1 MDGAPVRTGPSWES
15 AALLL
20 GSYEFDPSAAN
31 VLASAPGAP
40 LDPDENLVLFRA
52 IFETSQDA
60 IGVSQAGI
68 HTLVNPSYV
77 RLFGFEREEELVG
90 TPILDLIAPAEHDR
104 IREYVRRRLVGEPV
118 PASYETR
125 GRRRDATEFEM
136 AVHVAGYRLHGA
148 IYTLVI
154 LRDVSQQRAAEAAL
168 RESQEMYRELFEVN
182 TAVKL
187 LIDPESGAI
196 VHANPA
202 ATAFYGWSLDE
213 LRAMRITDINQAT
226 PGEVHGALARTRAG
240 DARFWRFRHRIAS
253 GEVRDVEVY
262 TGTIRVGGRS
272 LLASV
277 IHDVTE
283 RRRLEEQLQHAQ
295 KLEAVGRLAGG
306 IAHDFNNLLTLML
319 GYADEIATISPP
331 GTVRDQAEEL
341 RAAARRAAE
350 FTKQLLAFSR
360 RQRLQPSVLRLDDVV
375 AALVPVL
382 RRLVG
387 ETVQFESDLRAP
399 DGWVLADEGQIAQV
413 LLNLVVNARD
423 AMPRGGRLVISSEEA
438 SEGPSGPGDWVT
450 LRVRDTGLGMDEP
463 TRQRVFEPF
472 FTTKEL
478 QGGTGLGLSTV
489 YGIAV
494 QSGGHIAVDSAPGQ
508 GSTFTLHLPRVVA
521 PEPSQSALPPEIA
534 PPPASGVV
542 LVVEDQDEVREFV
555 SWRLRKAGYNV
566 LEAHD
571 GATALAIDGAWSDGV
586 DLLVTDV
593 VMPGL
598 RGPDL
603 YLRLRQRRPG
613 LRALYISGW
622 TEGLDVGR
630 DEAGSALL
638 PKPFTGGELLA
649 AVRAALS

>member
-1 MDGAPVRTGPSWES
+1 MGRAPVRPGPSRES

-20 GSYEFDPSAAN
+20 GSYEFDPAPAN

-68 HTLVNPSYV
+68 HTLVNPSYL
-77 RLFGFEREEELVG
+77 RLFGFDRAEELVG

-118 PASYETR
+118 PATYETR
-125 GRRRDATEFEM
+125 GRRRDGHEFEM
-136 AVHVAGYRLHGA
+136 DVNVAGYRLHGA

-202 ATAFYGWSLDE
+202 ATAFYGWSLEE

-226 PGEVHGALARTRAG
+226 PGEVQGAMARTRAG

-262 TGTIRVGGRS
+262 TGTIRVGGRA

-331 GTVRDQAEEL
+331 GTVRDQAQEL

-360 RQRLQPSVLRLDDVV
+360 RQRLQPSALRLDDVV

-399 DGWVLADEGQIAQV
+399 GGWVLADEGQIAQV

-423 AMPRGGRLVISSEEA
+423 AMPDGGRLVISTVEA
-438 SEGPSGPGDWVT
+438 DGPASGAWVS
-450 LRVRDTGLGMDEP
+450 LKVRDSGLGMDEP

-478 QGGTGLGLSTV
+478 QGGTGLGLATV

-494 QSGGHIAVDSAPGQ
+494 QSGGTITVDSAPGE
-508 GSTFTLHLPRVVA
+508 GSTFTLRLPRVAA
-521 PEPSQSALPPEIA
+521 PEPSASPPEPDPA

-571 GATALAIDGAWSDGV
+571 GATALAIDGAWPDGV

-603 YLRLRQRRPG
+603 YGRLRQRRPG

-622 TEGLDVGR
+622 TEGIDVAG
-630 DEAGSALL
+630 DESGSTLL